1 MLRHV
6 ELNLDGGGAAE
17 GIGTT
22 CQLLSSNI
30 PVGLVTSKGQIS
42 RVTGMTKRLS
52 SLCVVVEEGSR
63 EGESREQRTGGSSGF
78 RLFFFQRFHPREAD
92 RVRIGLD
99 HHVFTM
105 EGGVG

>member
-1 MLRHV
+1 MEEGR
-6 ELNLDGGGAAE
+6 GE

-52 SLCVVVEEGSR
+52 SLCVVVEERTR
-63 EGESREQRTGGSSGF
+63 EGERQRAADWGKQRIQIVLFPTLSSQGSR
-78 RLFFFQRFHPREAD
+78 
-92 RVRIGLD
+92 
-99 HHVFTM
+99 
-105 EGGVG
+105 